1 MWSDVTNELI
11 TTCPFVMGVAARFL
25 GFVPTPAGGGMVVA
39 LGAWRTRLLEP
50 EEPSVAYPFDM
61 VVSNLLVVGGM
72 SIVGQ

>member
-1 MWSDVTNELI
+1 MWSDSTNELI

-25 GFVPTPAGGGMVVA
+25 GFVPTPAGGGVVIA
-39 LGAWRTRLLEP
+39 LGAWRTHLLEP

>member
-1 MWSDVTNELI
+1 MWSDATNELI

>member
-1 MWSDVTNELI
+1 MWSDPTNELI
-11 TTCPFVMGVAARFL
+11 TTCPFVMGVAARLL

-39 LGAWRTRLLEP
+39 LGAWRTRLLEL
-50 EEPSVAYPFDM
+50 EEPPVAYPFDM